1 MIEYSYITI
10 YCNTTPCV
18 CQPLA
23 AKGTLIMAIKIIL
36 WTLSVALALAA
47 VALITAFICYMRVF
61 YSPKRKPVGE
71 DEYPLPPG
79 KVYEP
84 HYDDMIAW
92 MKQIRAIPHESIKIK
107 SHDGLTLSGNYYEY
121 APDAPIELLFHG
133 YQGSGERDLSAGVE
147 RCFAIGR
154 SAIII
159 DQRSHGASEG
169 CTTTFGVKERF
180 DCLAW
185 INYVSERFGKDKKII
200 LTGVSMG
207 AATVMMAA
215 GEELPDNVVCVLADC
230 GYSSARAII
239 KKVIAEMGLPAN
251 LLYPFVR
258 LGALVFGR
266 FNLEET
272 SPIEAVSRAKIP
284 IIFIHGDTDDFVP
297 HYMSAELYE
306 ACASEHKSFV
316 TSPGAGH
323 GLAYPIN
330 KELYINA
337 LRDFEKEAGF

>member
-1 MIEYSYITI
+1 M
-10 YCNTTPCV
+10 
-18 CQPLA
+18 L
-23 AKGTLIMAIKIIL
+23 IKILL
-36 WTLSVALALAA
+36 WAFA
-47 VALITAFICYMRVF
+47 VAVSLAVIVLITALICYLRVF
-61 YSPKRKPVGE
+61 YSPKRKPVGP
-71 DEYPLPPG
+71 DDFPLPPG
-79 KVYEP
+79 KIYEP
-84 HYDDMIAW
+84 HYPDMIAW
-92 MKQIRAIPHESIKIK
+92 MKEIRAMPREKIQIK
-107 SHDGLTLSGNYYEY
+107 SDDGLTLTGIYYEY
-121 APDAPIELLFHG
+121 KPDAPIELLFHG

-159 DQRSHGASEG
+159 DQRSHGESEG
-169 CTTTFGVKERF
+169 STTTFGVKERF
-180 DCLAW
+180 DCIAW
-185 INYVSERFGKDKKII
+185 INYVCERFGKDRKII

-239 KKVIAEMGLPAN
+239 KKVISEMRLPAN
-251 LLYPFVR
+251 LLYPFVK
-258 LGALVFGR
+258 LGAFIFGH

-272 SPIEAVSRAKIP
+272 SPIEAVKRAKIP

-297 HYMSAELYE
+297 HSMSAELYE
-306 ACASEHKSFV
+306 ACASKYKKFV

-330 KELYINA
+330 RDLYINA
-337 LRDFEKEAGF
+337 LREFEEEAGF